1 MCITYII
8 VIKKDQQL
16 QIAFVGDQNE
26 KETVSLRFARG
37 TSQGFDA
44 SPYNE
49 DIASDLLDRIMMNYD
64 TMSIRDQPCDKAMV
78 CLNMGYGILS

>member
-1 MCITYII
+1 MIYIYIILYIYLYYIHII

-16 QIAFVGDQNE
+16 QVAFLGDQDQ
-26 KETVSLRFARG
+26 KEAASLRFARG

-49 DIASDLLDRIMMNYD
+49 DIANKLLGRIMI
-64 TMSIRDQPCDKAMV
+64 S
-78 CLNMGYGILS
+78 